1 MFKIILIVVGAA
13 IAVVLAYAATKPDT
27 FRVERSALVKAPPE
41 KVHALINDMHAFN
54 TWNPWAKK
62 DPAMKGNYS
71 GPTSGNGSGYAWES
85 DKVGTGSMEIIDT
98 AAPSS
103 VKLKLDF
110 LKPFEAHNFADFTLT
125 PESDA
130 TRVVWSMH
138 GPAPY
143 FSKLMQVF
151 MSMDKM
157 VGKDFEEGLA
167 TLKHIAES

>member
-1 MFKIILIVVGAA
+1 MFKTILIVVVVAL
-13 IAVVLAYAATKPDT
+13 AVVLAYAATKPDT
-27 FRVERSALVKAPPE
+27 FRVERSTLVKAPPE

-62 DPAMKGNYS
+62 DPGMKGNYS
-71 GPTSGNGSGYAWES
+71 GPNSGKGSGYAWES
-85 DKVGTGSMEIIDT
+85 EKVGTGSMEIIDT

-110 LKPFEAHNFADFTLT
+110 AKPFEAHNFADFTLT
-125 PESDA
+125 PESGS

-157 VGKDFEEGLA
+157 VGPDFEEGLA
-167 TLKHIAES
+167 TLKRLAEA